1 LHGPATQETSCHI
14 VGLRTGIITNRTFA
28 RVLLYRTC
36 TEASPRRLHTTF
48 CRVSKST
55 PVGWRYRFEL
65 EDPSASPE
73 LQDINKSSP
82 EISFSHSPP
91 PSQSIDWC
99 GCLESPNYSSSNL
112 SGKVQTRGSGLWQQ
126 ATEAQSYEPSLSPPP
141 CQLLASHSCK
151 VGAQESAATYSV
163 SNLVS
168 TSLAHLSIICKMSC
182 QTETIL
188 ELAVNE

>member
-91 PSQSIDWC
+91 PSHSIDLC

-141 CQLLASHSCK
+141 ATVQYLSSFFLIHKLMQAAASLWLRSTQRKQCYNKASCHPN
-151 VGAQESAATYSV
+151 VMCTLPIAG
-163 SNLVS
+163 
-168 TSLAHLSIICKMSC
+168 
-182 QTETIL
+182 
-188 ELAVNE
+188 